1 MALRRITADD
11 ALACWGGFDTLIDAR
26 SESEYAL
33 DHLPGAV
40 NWPSLN
46 DAEREQ
52 VGTEY
57 KQVSPF
63 DARKRGA
70 ALVARNIAA
79 HVERELGDKTRDWR
93 PLVYCWRGGQRSGAL
108 ATVLDHIGFPVHVLE
123 GGYREFRRAV
133 REQLDALP
141 AGLSLVAICGRTG
154 SGKSRLLHALAG
166 AGAQV
171 LDLEDLACHRG
182 SVLGPLPGRPQPSQK
197 AFETQVWHALRGFD
211 AARPVFVESESR
223 TIGRLRVPEALLL
236 RLRASA
242 CVQLQMPLAARVAFL
257 LEDYAHFVDD
267 VGSFCHRLDAL
278 REVCGAGTVTQWQHQ
293 AQQGRL
299 ADVVQ
304 ALLTLHYDPIYTRSM
319 QRNFANLESAVIVD
333 LTDGQPATLA
343 AAAVQLMART
353 AAQSVTQPAT
363 SLPQSAGASA
373 HVQPAVAREV
383 GPGGE
388 A

>member
-1 MALRRITADD
+1 MALRRVTADD
-11 ALACWGGFDTLIDAR
+11 ALAHWSEFDTVIDAR

-46 DAEREQ
+46 DAERVL

-70 ALVARNIAA
+70 VLVARNIAG
-79 HVERELGDKTRDWR
+79 HVERELALKTRDWR

-108 ATVLDHIGFPVHVLE
+108 ATVLDHIGFQVRVLE

-133 REQLDALP
+133 REQLDTLP
-141 AGLSLVAICGRTG
+141 AGLQLVTVCGRTG
-154 SGKSRLLHALAG
+154 SGKSRLLHALAR

-182 SVLGPLPGRPQPSQK
+182 SVLGPLPGLPQPSQK
-197 AFETQVWHALRGFD
+197 AFETQVWYALRGLD
-211 AARPVFVESESR
+211 PARAVFVESESR
-223 TIGRLRVPEALLL
+223 TIGRLRVPEALLV
-236 RLRASA
+236 RLRGSA

-267 VGSFCHRLDAL
+267 VESFCQRLDAL
-278 REVCGAGTVTQWQHQ
+278 REVCGAELVSRWQ
-293 AQQGRL
+293 AQAREGRL
-299 ADVVQ
+299 ADAVLE
-304 ALLTLHYDPIYTRSM
+304 LLTQHYDPIYTRSM
-319 QRNFANLESAVIVD
+319 QRNFAQFSTAPILDVA
-333 LTDGQPATLA
+333 DGQAATLGA
-343 AAAVQLMART
+343 AALELFNTIACVPVLAP
-353 AAQSVTQPAT
+353 VD
-363 SLPQSAGASA
+363 
-373 HVQPAVAREV
+373 VN
-383 GPGGE
+383 
-388 A
+388 